1 MPPKE
6 IMKNKKIII
15 VLIMII
21 SIFFAINYVYAEN
34 ETGTGT
40 TETGNTTQ
48 ENNTNKESSE
58 TNTTKNE
65 KTKTEETKKTEQT
78 ENSTET
84 KESEKTKESV
94 KTVEPTKTTET
105 NTTNKNTTITNTT
118 TKSTTTTTQTTTKS
132 SNADLGNLGI
142 TPYDFSGFIASK
154 TKYEVSVPNSVKS
167 VEVYAKAKE
176 SKATISGT
184 GKVELK
190 EGQNTEEVVVTA
202 EDGTKKTYTIVITR
216 LKEGEKITEQKT
228 STGVSLKSLK
238 VDGYELN
245 SQFEPEKYEYE
256 VNIEGEETSLNIIAE
271 AVQSSDSVQI
281 LGNENLVDG
290 KNIVNIL
297 VSDSKEENSVIYEL
311 TINKNFEKA
320 RRLQKEKEEAENWE
334 NIKKWGLRILVFV
347 AIFGVMAFII
357 VKHKKSQYEDYEEDL
372 PKSLRKSNKQ
382 EREKVNNKNKKSKGK
397 HGK

>member
-34 ETGTGT
+34 ETGT

-65 KTKTEETKKTEQT
+65 ETKTEETKKTEQT
-78 ENSTET
+78 ETPTET
-84 KESEKTKESV
+84 KEPE

-167 VEVYAKAKE
+167 VEVYAKAKD

-184 GKVELK
+184 GNVELK

-271 AVQSSDSVQI
+271 AAQSSDSVQI
-281 LGNENLVDG
+281 LGNENLIDG

-320 RRLQKEKEEAENWE
+320 RRLQKEKEDAENWE

-357 VKHKKSQYEDYEEDL
+357 VKHKRSQYEDYEEDL

>member
-34 ETGTGT
+34 ETGT

-65 KTKTEETKKTEQT
+65 ETKTEETKKTEQT
-78 ENSTET
+78 ET
-84 KESEKTKESV
+84 KEPEKTTESV

-167 VEVYAKAKE
+167 VEVYAKAKD

-184 GKVELK
+184 GNVELK

-216 LKEGEKITEQKT
+216 LKEGEKITDPKT

-271 AVQSSDSVQI
+271 AVQSSNSVQI

-290 KNIVNIL
+290 KNIVDIL

-320 RRLQKEKEEAENWE
+320 RRLQKEKEDAENWE

-357 VKHKKSQYEDYEEDL
+357 VKHKRSQYEDYEEDL

>member
-34 ETGTGT
+34 ETGT

-65 KTKTEETKKTEQT
+65 ETKTEETKKTEQT
-78 ENSTET
+78 ETPTET
-84 KESEKTKESV
+84 KEPV
-94 KTVEPTKTTET
+94 KTVESTKTTET

-154 TKYEVSVPNSVKS
+154 TKYEVPVPNSVKS
-167 VEVYAKAKE
+167 VEVYAKAKD

-184 GKVELK
+184 GNVELK

-216 LKEGEKITEQKT
+216 LKEGEKIPEQKT

-320 RRLQKEKEEAENWE
+320 RRLQKEKEDAENWE
-334 NIKKWGLRILVFV
+334 NIKKWGLRILGFV
-347 AIFGVMAFII
+347 TIFGVMAFII
-357 VKHKKSQYEDYEEDL
+357 VKHKRSQYEDYEEDL